1 MAVPFLT
8 GGFVSRVS
16 AKRSSSLGSSASS
29 VTGHSADCS
38 EAEGS
43 DDSTGECRRPPMVMG
58 DAEPMVMGAA
68 EKRQVGAYNSRDD
81 VGSIC
86 ILSGNWGGGR
96 SNERVATH
104 VNNDIKKGLGTILM
118 LQEAQPSLMEV
129 LRAPS
134 VEGLPDTSDP
144 LLRRASYKYD
154 CISGGEEGNTL
165 VIASR
170 SNLTQSINLVQ
181 WTKRR
186 DGSYRE
192 KQKTK
197 IAITRLL
204 VAHVVFHK
212 PVSGHKSLTVCNV
225 HFHHLTAKKDKGLA
239 NAHKTFWDELARVIR
254 GCGVQVLAG
263 DFNMSLFCVVPS
275 LRARGLVVNVAAWFP
290 WIKQSDGKV
299 RVDSCGIFLVGG
311 VTSVK
316 CLCSWSCFE
325 QHHGNA
331 VTMKE
336 ESDSDD
342 AASVQ
347 DVPAAVAAVPTIQQ
361 FCEGQ
366 GYECTSYLPR
376 KQEEV
381 LAAIKETL
389 TFSVEDSSA
398 QATLPERRPLPPAK
412 QKACDSKIFDP
423 DQLLF
428 RTGVHMPL
436 ALFLGKYSRRTETA
450 IERRCALRKDRHFK
464 KQSDAASPIP
474 KETNA

>member
-1 MAVPFLT
+1 M
-8 GGFVSRVS
+8 
-16 AKRSSSLGSSASS
+16 
-29 VTGHSADCS
+29 
-38 EAEGS
+38 
-43 DDSTGECRRPPMVMG
+43 
-58 DAEPMVMGAA
+58 
-68 EKRQVGAYNSRDD
+68 
-81 VGSIC
+81 SIF
-86 ILSGNWGGGR
+86 I
-96 SNERVATH
+96 T
-104 VNNDIKKGLGTILM
+104 
-118 LQEAQPSLMEV
+118 LQQ
-129 LRAPS
+129 
-134 VEGLPDTSDP
+134 
-144 LLRRASYKYD
+144 
-154 CISGGEEGNTL
+154 
-165 VIASR
+165 
-170 SNLTQSINLVQ
+170 
-181 WTKRR
+181 
-186 DGSYRE
+186 
-192 KQKTK
+192 
-197 IAITRLL
+197 
-204 VAHVVFHK
+204 
-212 PVSGHKSLTVCNV
+212 
-225 HFHHLTAKKDKGLA
+225 KKDRGLA

-275 LRARGLVVNVAAWFP
+275 LRARGLVVNIAAWFP

-299 RVDSCGIFLVGG
+299 RVDSCGIFIVGG

-331 VTMKE
+331 VIMKE

-361 FCEGQ
+361 FCDGQ

-398 QATLPERRPLPPAK
+398 QATLPERRPLPPSK

-436 ALFLGKYSRRTETA
+436 ALFLGKYSRRTEKA
-450 IERRCALRKDRHFK
+450 IERRYTLRKDRYSQK
-464 KQSDAASPIP
+464 KWLP
-474 KETNA
+474 KTPTPNETNA